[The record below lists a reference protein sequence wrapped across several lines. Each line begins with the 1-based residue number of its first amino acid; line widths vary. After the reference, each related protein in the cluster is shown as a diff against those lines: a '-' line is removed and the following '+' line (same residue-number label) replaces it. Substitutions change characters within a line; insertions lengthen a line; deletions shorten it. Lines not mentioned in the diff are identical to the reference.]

1 MSIDMEQFKVTFVEE
16 SLEGLDIMESVLLDM
31 HPGTAD
37 SEAIDNI
44 FRAAHS
50 IKGGAATFGLA
61 DIASFTHVV
70 ETLLDEVRN
79 GDRDITEEAI
89 VLFLSSVDC
98 IREMLS
104 ADQNAEAIDQEH
116 IEQVKAGLDKML
128 NSEPETEVVSA
139 GHNDVVSEAS
149 ANRENGWQ
157 IMFKPF
163 PGMLRTGNDVVR
175 MFRELAELGEFTV
188 VVDVE
193 NLPPLSDMDPEDAYL
208 SWNITLNGEID
219 KAQISEIFEW
229 VEDDCELTVLPLEDG
244 NTETVATDVV
254 DDVSEKDQPV
264 DLQVVNPAPERRVE
278 EDRRQDNDRRE
289 TTRKASSPEA
299 SSIRVGIDKI
309 DDLINMVGELVIT
322 QSMLGQLGEDFS
334 MDRVERLND
343 GLSELERNTRE
354 LQESVMR
361 IRMLPISFAFNR
373 FPRMV
378 HDLSAKLDKKI
389 ELTMSGEQTELDKTV
404 MEKIGDP
411 LVHLVRNSI
420 DHGIETPEVRKAAG
434 KPETGVVN
442 LNAYH
447 QGGNIVIEINDD
459 GAGLNYEKILAKA
472 IERELVGANEDL
484 PEEKVY
490 ELLFEP
496 GFSTAD
502 VVSDV
507 SGRGVGM
514 DVVKRNIMALGG
526 SVDVKS
532 VPGEGSTFTIR
543 LPLTLAILDG
553 QLVRVGDNTY
563 IIPLVSIVESLLVD
577 EKNVNEIAG
586 KAEVYQLRS
595 DYLPIIRLYEVFDI
609 EPDRRSLDNGLLV
622 VVEGDSKKGGL
633 LVDELLGQQQVVIK
647 SLETN
652 FRRVEGLSGATILGD
667 GTVALIVDVAGVV
680 RLSRDDVHRSNEQ
693 IVAA

>member
-31 HPGTAD
+31 HPGAAD
-37 SEAIDNI
+37 AEAIDNI

-50 IKGGAATFGLA
+50 IKGGAATFGLG
-61 DIASFTHVV
+61 DIANFTHVV

-79 GDRDITEEAI
+79 GDRDITQEAI

-104 ADQNAEAIDQEH
+104 ADQNGEAVDQEH
-116 IEQVKAGLDKML
+116 IEQVKAGLDDML
-128 NSEPETEVVSA
+128 GQKQEDEAVATENNTET
-139 GHNDVVSEAS
+139 AS
-149 ANRENGWQ
+149 STSDCQENGWQ
-157 IMFKPF
+157 IIFKPF

-175 MFRELAELGEFTV
+175 MFRELAGLGEFNV
-188 VVDVE
+188 VVDTE
-193 NLPPLSDMDPEDAYL
+193 NLPPLVDLDPEESCL
-208 SWNITLNGEID
+208 GWHITLNGEID

-229 VEDDCELTVLPLEDG
+229 VEDDCELEILPLAASD
-244 NTETVATDVV
+244 TKTVA
-254 DDVSEKDQPV
+254 DDIAEVKESA
-264 DLQVVNPAPERRVE
+264 DLQEASPSPERRAE
-278 EDRRQDNDRRE
+278 EDRRQESDRRQPA
-289 TTRKASSPEA
+289 RKTSSPES

-322 QSMLGQLGEDFS
+322 QSMLGQLGEDFDMS
-334 MDRVERLND
+334 RVERLND
-343 GLSELERNTRE
+343 GLAELERNTRE

-378 HDLSAKLDKKI
+378 HDLSAKLNKKI
-389 ELTMSGEQTELDKTV
+389 ELIMSGEQTELDKTV

-420 DHGIETPEVRKAAG
+420 DHGIETPEARKAAG

-447 QGGNIVIEINDD
+447 QGGNIIIEIHDD

-472 IERELVGANEDL
+472 IERGLVGANEDL

-526 SVDVKS
+526 GVDVKS

-577 EKNVNEIAG
+577 QKNVNEIAG

-595 DYLPIIRLYEVFDI
+595 DYLPIIRLYEVFGV
-609 EPDRRSLDNGLLV
+609 EPERRSLDDGLLV
-622 VVEGDSKKGGL
+622 VVEGDGKKGGL

-680 RLSRDDVHRSNEQ
+680 RLSRNDGRCPNEQ
-693 IVAA
+693 VVAA